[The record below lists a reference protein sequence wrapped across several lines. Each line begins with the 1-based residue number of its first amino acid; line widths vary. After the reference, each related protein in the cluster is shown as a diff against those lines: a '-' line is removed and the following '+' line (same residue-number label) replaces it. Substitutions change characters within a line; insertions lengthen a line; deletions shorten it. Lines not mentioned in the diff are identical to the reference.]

1 MLSRNRNRWMLGL
14 TGLLT
19 AASAAAPAARADI
32 VNFTYT
38 STTNNAHN
46 NRAYFLNTGL
56 SVQPGDRIRIQ
67 GTGSIYVG
75 GGYYVL
81 SNFDMG
87 LVSALNQPSLVRD
100 YHGNGTNYTGT
111 PYPLAGESVLFS
123 QDRISL
129 TDDHHLNII
138 VTAQSAGKVYIGM
151 FDNYFAD
158 NTGSHHFTLEVIP
171 EPATASLALFAVLGC
186 LARRRTTIPR

>member
-1 MLSRNRNRWMLGL
+1 MLFCNRIRWVLGL
-14 TGLLT
+14 GGVVT
-19 AASAAAPAARADI
+19 AALAAAPVARADI

-38 STTNNAHN
+38 STTNNAYN
-46 NRAYFLNTGL
+46 NRAFFLNTGL
-56 SVQPGDRIRIQ
+56 SVQAGDQIRIQ

-123 QDRISL
+123 QDRVSL

-186 LARRRTTIPR
+186 LAQRRTTIPR

>member
-1 MLSRNRNRWMLGL
+1 MLSRNRIRMMLGL
-14 TGLLT
+14 AGLLT
-19 AASAAAPAARADI
+19 AASAAVPAARADI

-38 STTNNAHN
+38 STTNNAYN
-46 NRAYFLNTGL
+46 NRAFFLNTGL
-56 SVQPGDRIRIQ
+56 SVQAGDQIRIQ
-67 GTGSIYVG
+67 GTGSVYVG

-87 LVSALNQPSLVRD
+87 LVSTLNQPSLVRD
-100 YHGNGTNYTGT
+100 YHGNGTSYTGT

-123 QDRISL
+123 QDRVSL
-129 TDDHHLNII
+129 TDDHHLNIV

-158 NTGSHHFTLEVIP
+158 NTGSHQFTLEVIP

-186 LARRRTTIPR
+186 LARRRTNIRR

>member
-1 MLSRNRNRWMLGL
+1 MRSRNLNRWMLGL
-14 TGLLT
+14 AGWLT
-19 AASAAAPAARADI
+19 AASAGLPAARADI
-32 VNFTYT
+32 VNFTFT
-38 STTNNAHN
+38 STTNNAYN
-46 NRAYFLNTGL
+46 NRAFFLNTGL
-56 SVQPGDRIRIQ
+56 SVQPGDLIRIQ

-75 GGYYVL
+75 GGQYVL

-87 LVSALNQPSLVRD
+87 LVSNLNQPSVVRD

-111 PYPLAGESVLFS
+111 PYPLTGESVLFS
-123 QDRISL
+123 QDRVSL

-138 VTAQSAGKVYIGM
+138 VTAQSAGNVYIGM

-171 EPATASLALFAVLGC
+171 EPATASLSLFAVLGC
-186 LARRRTTIPR
+186 LARRRTNIRR